1 MELGIKGKK
10 AIVAGGSAGMGLEC
24 ALALAREGVD
34 IYLSAR
40 GEARLDSSARELAT
54 TTGARVVPVV
64 ADHGTAEGRARLLAA
79 CPEPDILVITCS
91 PPRFIQSYLEPEP
104 EEWLGALSTTLL
116 GPVELMRAT
125 VGGMARRGFGRVV
138 NIGTIAAKRPHESR
152 LLSGPPR
159 AALSNYTA
167 AIAGGLAKSNVAIN
181 NILPGMFHT
190 ASMRD
195 RFEAQ
200 AAENGTTAAQE
211 ADKWIALVGIPA
223 LKLGDARDVGA
234 LCALLCS
241 QYASFIVGQSIV
253 IDGGQHFSTF

>member
-1 MELGIKGKK
+1 MELGIKGRR
-10 AIVAGGSAGMGLEC
+10 AVIAGGSAGMGKEC
-24 ALALAREGVD
+24 ALALAREGVE
-34 IYLSAR
+34 IHLSAR
-40 GEARLDSSARELAT
+40 GEARLQAAAQEIAAAT
-54 TTGARVVPVV
+54 GTRVVPVV
-64 ADHGTAEGRARLLAA
+64 ADHGTAEGRTRLLEA

-91 PPRFIQSYLEPEP
+91 PPRFLESYLDPEP
-104 EEWLGALSTTLL
+104 EEWMSALSTTLI

-167 AIAGGLAKSNVAIN
+167 AIAGGLAKHNVAIN
-181 NILPGMFHT
+181 NILPGMFQT
-190 ASMRD
+190 AGMQE

-200 AAENGTTAAQE
+200 ARQNGTTYEQE
-211 ADKWIALVGIPA
+211 ANQWIAHVGIPA
-223 LKLGDARDVGA
+223 LKLGDARDIGA

-253 IDGGQHFSTF
+253 VDGGQLTSTF